1 MKELQVKCQAVAVGK
16 GIFEMQ
22 GIKILITRLSIS
34 RAKKINKLN
43 SQTDFKEVSSFCKN
57 GIVLLCQREW
67 AVFHA
72 FIFNMQTKEC
82 ILHTASSSEAL
93 YMEETACMFLFH
105 WEVTVYSEHLTEI
118 FLTCR
123 TFFFTSSEHK
133 SWHLHWAFPRS
144 AWKAAGFLFFL
155 HYCRNAMKMYL
166 LTIRIETAW
175 TSSLFGKG
183 SSNFFSNHF
192 SSSLKWKYSLSLF
205 AAELFVVLF
214 SGLQR
219 GYFFPSRYTSQQ
231 NLISSAS
238 VEFTLPILIEG

>member
-93 YMEETACMFLFH
+93 YMEETAYMFLFH

-123 TFFFTSSEHK
+123 TFFFLPPVSIK
-133 SWHLHWAFPRS
+133 VDIYF
-144 AWKAAGFLFFL
+144 GLFQ
-155 HYCRNAMKMYL
+155 
-166 LTIRIETAW
+166 E
-175 TSSLFGKG
+175 
-183 SSNFFSNHF
+183 
-192 SSSLKWKYSLSLF
+192 
-205 AAELFVVLF
+205 VLRR
-214 SGLQR
+214 QR
-219 GYFFPSRYTSQQ
+219 GSCSFCIIAGTPWNCTYWQ
-231 NLISSAS
+231 L
-238 VEFTLPILIEG
+238 E

>member
-82 ILHTASSSEAL
+82 ILHTASSSEACIYVSFSL
-93 YMEETACMFLFH
+93 RGHGLLRTSHRDFLNLQNFLFLPPVSIKVDIYFGLFQ
-105 WEVTVYSEHLTEI
+105 EVL
-118 FLTCR
+118 R
-123 TFFFTSSEHK
+123 
-133 SWHLHWAFPRS
+133 R
-144 AWKAAGFLFFL
+144 
-155 HYCRNAMKMYL
+155 
-166 LTIRIETAW
+166 
-175 TSSLFGKG
+175 
-183 SSNFFSNHF
+183 
-192 SSSLKWKYSLSLF
+192 
-205 AAELFVVLF
+205 
-214 SGLQR
+214 QR
-219 GYFFPSRYTSQQ
+219 GSCSFCIIAGTPWNCTYWQ
-231 NLISSAS
+231 L
-238 VEFTLPILIEG
+238 E